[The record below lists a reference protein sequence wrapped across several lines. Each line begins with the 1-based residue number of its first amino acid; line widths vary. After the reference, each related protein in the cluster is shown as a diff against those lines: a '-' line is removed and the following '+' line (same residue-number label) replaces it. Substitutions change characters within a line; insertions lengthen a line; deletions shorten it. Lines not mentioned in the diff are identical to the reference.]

1 VSWNRNQSTPET
13 TNSARK
19 SMLHSE
25 SHTSGFGIAARGGLF
40 FGVHIPFPNNGNNSL
55 GHANPDSQG
64 ERGFL
69 GGFFFEDG
77 PFPKMPLLTPSPFP
91 EPPAAVPPADLPVP
105 TQELGPETLAHGP
118 SQSPRNGEKATNNQ
132 INSRYKS

>member
-1 VSWNRNQSTPET
+1 
-13 TNSARK
+13 
-19 SMLHSE
+19 MLHSE
-25 SHTSGFGIAARGGLF
+25 SRTSGFGIAARGVLF
-40 FGVHIPFPNNGNNSL
+40 FWVHISFPNNGIISL

-64 ERGFL
+64 ERFFW

-77 PFPKMPLLTPSPFP
+77 PFPKMPLLAPTPPP

-118 SQSPRNGEKATNNQ
+118 SQCPRNGEKATNNQ
-132 INSRYKS
+132 KNSRYKS